1 MLVPALERGR
11 KTPKIEIDVMRGSR
25 LAMPFDSAYIALEKS
40 LNASATE
47 SRASA
52 RDAHRLVSQM
62 TEVTH
67 STPDSANEPTG
78 YDPAVVEKKWQARW
92 EERGTN
98 ATDLRD
104 GARPFYALMMFP
116 YPSAE
121 GLHVGNLFAFTGNDI
136 YGRFQRLQG
145 HTVFEPIGFDAF
157 GIHSENYA
165 LKVGVHP
172 AELIPRNIANF
183 RRQLKSAGLMIDW
196 KHELSTTDPAYYKWT
211 QWIFL
216 ELYKRGLAYR
226 RRAAVNWCPNDKT
239 VLANEQ
245 VIAGACER
253 CGAKVE
259 QRFLEQWFFR
269 ITDYAERLLADLD
282 WIDWSETT
290 KTAQRNWI
298 GRSDGAEIV
307 FRVMDLLE
315 MGGAATV
322 GLNAMATT
330 AELNAFATDI
340 RVFTTRPDTIFGATY
355 LVLAPEHPLVDSV
368 VTDEQR
374 AEVAA
379 YQAETRKQDLVTRK
393 VNREKTGVFTGAYAF
408 NPATSQPIPIWIA
421 DYVLMEYG
429 TGAIMAVPGH
439 DERDFEFAKVFGL
452 PIVRVVA
459 PRQRSGSHRA
469 DAAAHV
475 DSQNRDEHPPLE
487 EPYVDTEHAY
497 LVHSGQF
504 NGLSVEEGSH
514 AIVSWLAKH
523 GHAKPFVNYR
533 LHDWCVS
540 RQRYWGPP
548 IPIIYCDECGVV
560 PVPEEDLPVELPN
573 VADFKP
579 DDTGIS
585 PLARVES
592 WYRVKCPACGR
603 AARRE
608 TDVSDTFLDSAW
620 YFLRYPSSDVDSA
633 PFERTMLEKWLPVN
647 SYIGG
652 NEHAVLHL
660 LYARFVTMVLH
671 DAGHLEFEEPFTKF
685 RAHGH
690 IIREGAKMSKTK
702 GNVVIPDTYIERWG
716 ADSFRTYLMFLGPY
730 EEGGDFRD
738 QSIAG
743 VRRFLDRLWGSSTD
757 ARRDGAPDDAVLR
770 KLHQTIKKVSD
781 DVPRL
786 QYNTAIAAMMEY
798 MNVVRAKERT
808 PHVEEVRPLV
818 QLVSP
823 FAPHIA
829 EELWERLGGTSSV
842 FDAGWPEFDAS
853 LAAEDL
859 VTIAVQ
865 VNGKL
870 RGTIRVATGTGQEA
884 ALETALAEPAI
895 AKFVPGPP
903 KKVIYVPGRLLNLV
917 VGG

>member
-1 MLVPALERGR
+1 
-11 KTPKIEIDVMRGSR
+11 
-25 LAMPFDSAYIALEKS
+25 
-40 LNASATE
+40 
-47 SRASA
+47 
-52 RDAHRLVSQM
+52 M
-62 TEVTH
+62 TEVTQT
-67 STPDSANEPTG
+67 TPDSASEPTG
-78 YDPAVVEKKWQARW
+78 YDPAVVEKKWQTRW
-92 EERGTN
+92 EQRGTN
-98 ATDLRD
+98 HTDLAG

-165 LKVGVHP
+165 LKVGIHP

-196 KHELSTTDPAYYKWT
+196 RHELSTTDPAYYKWT

-216 ELYKRGLAYR
+216 ELFKRNLAYR

-259 QRFLEQWFFR
+259 QRYLEQWFFR

-290 KTAQRNWI
+290 TTAQRNWI

-307 FRVMDLLE
+307 FRAQDLLE
-315 MGGAATV
+315 MAGAATV
-322 GLNAMATT
+322 GLNALATT

-355 LVLAPEHPLVDSV
+355 LVLAPEHPLVDALT
-368 VTDEQR
+368 TDEQR
-374 AEVAA
+374 EEVAA
-379 YQAETRKQDLVTRK
+379 YKAAAGKQDLVSRK
-393 VNREKTGVFTGAYAF
+393 VNREKTGVFTGSYAI
-408 NPATSQPIPIWIA
+408 NPATTRPIPIWIA

-459 PRQRSGSHRA
+459 PRTAH
-469 DAAAHV
+469 AAHV
-475 DSQNRDEHPPLE
+475 DSQHRDEQSAMT
-487 EPYVDTEHAY
+487 EPYIETENAH
-497 LVHSGQF
+497 LVNSGQF
-504 NGLSVEEGSH
+504 NGLAVEDGKH
-514 AIVSWLAKH
+514 AIVSWLAER
-523 GHAKPFVNYR
+523 GHAKPIVNYR

-548 IPIIYCDECGVV
+548 IPIIYCDQCGVV
-560 PVPEEDLPVELPN
+560 PVPERDLPVELPN

-579 DDTGIS
+579 DDSGVS

-592 WYRVKCPACGR
+592 WYRVSCPQCGG

-620 YFLRYPSSDVDSA
+620 YFLRYPSSGVADR
-633 PFERTMLEKWLPVN
+633 PFDAGMTEKWLPVN

-671 DAGHLEFEEPFTKF
+671 DAGHLSFEEPFTKF
-685 RAHGH
+685 RAHGM
-690 IIREGAKMSKTK
+690 IIREGAKMSKSR
-702 GNVVIPDTYIERWG
+702 GNVVNPDEYIERWG

-743 VRRFLDRLWGSSTD
+743 VRRFLDRLWASALG
-757 ARRDGAPDDAVLR
+757 ARRDGAPEEAVLR
-770 KLHQTIKKVSD
+770 KLHQTIRKVGD
-781 DVPRL
+781 DIPRL

-798 MNVVRAKERT
+798 MNVLRANERT
-808 PHVEEVRPLV
+808 PHVDEVMPLV

-823 FAPHIA
+823 FAPHVA
-829 EELWERLGGTSSV
+829 EELWERLGGSGQSV
-842 FDAGWPEFDAS
+842 FDAGWPAYDPA
-853 LAAEDL
+853 LAAEEL
-859 VTIAVQ
+859 LTLAVQ

-870 RGTIRVATGTGQEA
+870 RGTIRVTRDISQDG
-884 ALETALAEPAI
+884 ALASALAEPAI
-895 AKFVPGPP
+895 AKFVPAPP
-903 KKVIYVPGRLLNLV
+903 AKVIYVPGRLINIV
-917 VGG
+917 VRGA